1 MMMTTIMMM
10 KIYIYILG
18 QCHDFD
24 PKALVQYRHSKKKH
38 GKKSFEY
45 QKGLSQKL
53 CTSCISVLNVF
64 LVLPIGIISWTQ
76 SEMNS
81 YVLGGMVL
89 SKEKYLLLPSEGY
102 YDVQTRIQMDTYTL
116 DLQPSRETPV
126 RLAVNVM
133 EENGHIRTLME
144 EKFILGPKQMFGK
157 QLGPTMF
164 YLSKGSAVYVV
175 INAHEYINPNKHSM
189 FNIRKWSN

>member
-1 MMMTTIMMM
+1 
-10 KIYIYILG
+10 
-18 QCHDFD
+18 
-24 PKALVQYRHSKKKH
+24 
-38 GKKSFEY
+38 
-45 QKGLSQKL
+45 
-53 CTSCISVLNVF
+53 
-64 LVLPIGIISWTQ
+64 
-76 SEMNS
+76 MNS
-81 YVLGGMVL
+81 YVLGGMTL

-157 QLGPTMF
+157 QLGPAMF

-175 INAHEYINPNKHSM
+175 INFHEYINPNKHSM
-189 FNIRKWSN
+189 FNIRKWSH